1 METLKLTMKE
11 NNKTIINNIDT
22 KMETIF
28 KEFQIYLIRSTAEL
42 VQIVNLNK
50 QRLSDNVA
58 RLSQVYDE
66 ATNSVAR
73 SNTSH
78 NNSSQ
83 AQTHS
88 ENRQHSFPGYQLSF
102 HPSQMI
108 TRYPNTIHTTWS
120 RCQLT
125 NNNKCNKLI
134 LLSNLYE
141 FKWKKDNKKLR
152 NINKAFQSSI
162 RRKTQFK

>member
-73 SNTSH
+73 SNTNH
-78 NNSSQ
+78 NN
-83 AQTHS
+83 
-88 ENRQHSFPGYQLSF
+88 LS
-102 HPSQMI
+102 
-108 TRYPNTIHTTWS
+108 
-120 RCQLT
+120 
-125 NNNKCNKLI
+125 
-134 LLSNLYE
+134 
-141 FKWKKDNKKLR
+141 
-152 NINKAFQSSI
+152 
-162 RRKTQFK
+162 